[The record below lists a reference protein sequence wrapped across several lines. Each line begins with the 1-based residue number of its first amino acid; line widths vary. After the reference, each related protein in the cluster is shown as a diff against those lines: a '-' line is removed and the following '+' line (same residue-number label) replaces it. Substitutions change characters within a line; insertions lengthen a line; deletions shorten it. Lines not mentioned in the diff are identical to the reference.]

1 MVLGNTDRVKPKA
14 EKIVEDEESK
24 PVKPAASKR
33 TEVKV
38 SVDDDEDD
46 IMAMVK
52 SLATD
57 D

>member
-38 SVDDDEDD
+38 PVDDEDD